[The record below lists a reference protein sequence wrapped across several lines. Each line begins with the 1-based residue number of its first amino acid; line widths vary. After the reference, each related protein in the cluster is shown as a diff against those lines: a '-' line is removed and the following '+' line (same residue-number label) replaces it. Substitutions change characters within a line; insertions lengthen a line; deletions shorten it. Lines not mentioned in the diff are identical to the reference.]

1 MDSSLAI
8 SDDDLIRLFN
18 DDSAKHTVYTV
29 RFTDGTTDEVMD
41 CKLWGDRE
49 CIATVVRP
57 GPSGR
62 YSPGEEILFSFDEI
76 AEVRRSERGFDYYR

>member
-1 MDSSLAI
+1 MAI

-18 DDSAKHTVYTV
+18 DDSAKHIVYTV

-49 CIATVVRP
+49 CVGTVVRP
-57 GPSGR
+57 GPGSR
-62 YSPGEEILFSFDEI
+62 YSPGEAIQFSFDEI
-76 AEVRRSERGFDYYR
+76 SEVRRSERGFDYYR

>member
-1 MDSSLAI
+1 
-8 SDDDLIRLFN
+8 
-18 DDSAKHTVYTV
+18 
-29 RFTDGTTDEVMD
+29 MD

-57 GPSGR
+57 GSSGR

-76 AEVRRSERGFDYYR
+76 SEVWSSERGFDYYR